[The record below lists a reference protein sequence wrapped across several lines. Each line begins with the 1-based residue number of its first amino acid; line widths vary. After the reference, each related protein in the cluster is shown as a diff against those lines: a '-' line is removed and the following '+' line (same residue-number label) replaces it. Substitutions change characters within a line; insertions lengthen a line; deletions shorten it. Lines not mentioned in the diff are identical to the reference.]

1 MTSLEKI
8 LLLVV
13 ISFSVTL
20 TSCTKNAVNPLG
32 SGENQITFAV
42 TLSQSSSLGNYLVDK
57 DGFTLYF
64 FSDEFQGGSNC
75 SGDCATLWP
84 YFYAGTLTQA
94 NLGNGLLLSDF
105 GTIQVNGVSQT
116 TYKGWPLHYYAPSAS
131 DGYSGNSNVR
141 EAPGLTGGDGFNNI
155 WFVAKPDYSLMVAD
169 GPLLGADGIYYNSD
183 YIQGTSKSIYFTND
197 RGMTLYTYS
206 QDHNNINNFTMSDF
220 SNNAIWPVYET
231 ANLII
236 PSSIDKSKIST
247 VSVFGHT
254 QLTYNGWPLY
264 FNGTD
269 VAMGSNLGVSI
280 TAPGT
285 WKVPGYNTP
294 AAPL

>member
-32 SGENQITFAV
+32 SGVNQITFAV

-64 FSDEFQGGSNC
+64 FSDEFQGSSNC
-75 SGDCATLWP
+75 TGDCAALWP
-84 YFYAGTLTQA
+84 YFYAGTLTQD
-94 NLGNGLLLSDF
+94 NLGNGLVLSDF
-105 GTIQVNGVSQT
+105 GSIQANGISQT
-116 TYKGWPLHYYAPSAS
+116 TYKGWPLHYYAPSTS
-131 DGYSGNSNVR
+131 DGYGGNSNVR
-141 EAPGLTGGDGFNNI
+141 ESPGLTGGDGFNNI

-169 GPLLGADGIYYNSD
+169 GQLLGADGIYYNGD
-183 YIQGTSKSIYFTND
+183 YTPGSNISTYFTND

-206 QDHNNINNFTMSDF
+206 QDHNNINNFTLSDF
-220 SNNAIWPVYET
+220 SNNSIWPIYET
-231 ANLII
+231 TNLVI
-236 PSSIDKSKIST
+236 PSSIDRSKLST
-247 VSVFGHT
+247 MSVFGHT
-254 QLTYNGWPLY
+254 QLVYNGWPLY
-264 FNGTD
+264 LNSGD
-269 VAMGSNLGVSI
+269 VVMGSNMGVSF

-285 WKVPGYNTP
+285 WKVPGYNNP
-294 AAPL
+294 VAPL

>member
-13 ISFSVTL
+13 VSFSVTL
-20 TSCTKNAVNPLG
+20 TSCTKTPVDPLG
-32 SGENQITFAV
+32 SGGNQITFAV

-64 FSDEFQGGSNC
+64 FSDEFQGSSNC
-75 SGDCATLWP
+75 SGDCAALWP
-84 YFYAGTLTQA
+84 YFYAGTLTQD
-94 NLGNGLLLSDF
+94 NIGNGLVLSDF
-105 GTIQVNGVSQT
+105 GTIQANGVSQT

-131 DGYSGNSNVR
+131 DGYGSTSNVR
-141 EAPGLTGGDGFNNI
+141 ESPGLTGGDGFNKI

-169 GPLLGADGIYYNSD
+169 GQLHGADGNYYNGD
-183 YIQGTSKSIYFTND
+183 YTQGTSKSIYFTND

-220 SNNAIWPVYET
+220 SNNSIWPVYET
-231 ANLII
+231 TVLIV
-236 PSSIDKSKIST
+236 PTSIDRSKLST

-264 FNGTD
+264 FYGAD